1 MLEDL
6 EEFMNELDTKPDNP
20 VNNKIEIIDSIM
32 GSGKTTGIIKW
43 MNSHPNYK
51 YIYISPLLSEVEE
64 RIPVACEQLD
74 FEYPNTNNHRTKADH
89 LKDLLKEGRN
99 VAFTH
104 SLFTSLTKEHLRLI
118 NREQYVLIVDEEVDF
133 IEAYQ
138 GRDYKREDIITLE
151 KSGHIKVLED
161 DLGRVEWTWD
171 ESTYEEG
178 TNYEKLKRM
187 CELGMLHC
195 AKRDRGMVVVHLP
208 LGLIQCAQRVIV
220 MTYMYEG
227 SVMHQFMQLKGVDIE
242 YFKGFNPI
250 KTEAQV
256 KLEATE
262 LIDMIQTPS
271 TKKVG
276 NVSSKRMTASWYKDS
291 ATKEDLKGVEKAILS
306 VCRKYKRDQVLYTLP
321 KQLVLPDRGKPK
333 IKIQGYSASDC
344 FLYAGTRATNLY
356 SDKTVMVHA
365 FNRYPLVSVASYL
378 QDYGF
383 PVDPEHFALTEL
395 LQWVWRSAIREGKPI
410 KLCVIPL
417 RMRRLFEEWLDG
429 TY

>member
-1 MLEDL
+1 
-6 EEFMNELDTKPDNP
+6 
-20 VNNKIEIIDSIM
+20 
-32 GSGKTTGIIKW
+32 
-43 MNSHPNYK
+43 
-51 YIYISPLLSEVEE
+51 
-64 RIPVACEQLD
+64 
-74 FEYPNTNNHRTKADH
+74 
-89 LKDLLKEGRN
+89 
-99 VAFTH
+99 
-104 SLFTSLTKEHLRLI
+104 
-118 NREQYVLIVDEEVDF
+118 
-133 IEAYQ
+133 
-138 GRDYKREDIITLE
+138 
-151 KSGHIKVLED
+151 
-161 DLGRVEWTWD
+161 
-171 ESTYEEG
+171 
-178 TNYEKLKRM
+178 
-187 CELGMLHC
+187 
-195 AKRDRGMVVVHLP
+195 MVVVHLP

-242 YFKGFNPI
+242 YFKGFTPI

-262 LIDMIQTPS
+262 LIDMIETPS

-291 ATKEDLKGVEKAILS
+291 ATKEDLKGVENAIRS
-306 VCRKYKRDQVLYTLP
+306 VCRKYKKDEVLYTLP
-321 KQLVLPDRGKPK
+321 KHLVIPDRGKA
-333 IKIQGYSASDC
+333 KIQVRGYPALEC

-356 SDKTVMVHA
+356 SDKTVMIHA

-410 KLCVIPL
+410 KLCVIPV